1 MMDLQQA
8 LRIFTRTFGYILQ
21 ENEGIVTDDIDG
33 TKYFVYKHEDQIK
46 ISNATESEMMKSQNY
61 KVGKWIWFYK
71 TKEEC
76 VDAIIDDFKTQ
87 KEIEDLTKGNLNEN
101 I

>member
-1 MMDLQQA
+1 MKNDMNLKKA
-8 LRIFTRTFGYILQ
+8 LSIFARTFGHILQ

-33 TKYFVYKHEDQIK
+33 TKYFVYKNQDQIK
-46 ISNATESEMMKSQNY
+46 ISLASESEMMKSQDY

-76 VDAIIDDFKTQ
+76 IDAIIDDHIVQ
-87 KEIEDLTKGNLNEN
+87 KEIDGMTEDKK
-101 I
+101 